1 MTRGVSPLPPAFPRC
16 VGAVVFVVRSVPAR
30 VPLIVS
36 RILSTLCVCGSL
48 SGYPVPENRFPGSGL
63 RKIDFPVPENSF
75 SASGKHKNWK
85 RWGGGSEQE
94 SRVSPESGVRSPE
107 FRGESQARVQ
117 SYKLQ
122 EPVSLDSGLRTP
134 DSGKCLSKTF
144 QNIREYD
151 VFRQFRQFR
160 LFPES
165 GESFRRSLFPGS
177 LRGAFSGGQRIFRR
191 SPFGLIWR
199 AFSGV
204 RRAFPEW
211 PCFGGSEDPTFR
223 NAIFR
228 SWTPD
233 FFIIGAIFRSPEAS

>member
-1 MTRGVSPLPPAFPRC
+1 MGKF
-16 VGAVVFVVRSVPAR
+16 RS
-30 VPLIVS
+30 L
-36 RILSTLCVCGSL
+36 
-48 SGYPVPENRFPGSGL
+48 
-63 RKIDFPVPENSF
+63 
-75 SASGKHKNWK
+75 
-85 RWGGGSEQE
+85 Q
-94 SRVSPESGVRSPE
+94 SGVCTLE
-107 FRGESQARVQ
+107 FRKPTKTSQRKQFYQLRVQ
-117 SYKLQ
+117 WNRWS
-122 EPVSLDSGLRTP
+122 
-134 DSGKCLSKTF
+134 TF
-144 QNIREYD
+144 RSFEKMT
-151 VFRQFRQFR
+151 VFRR
-160 LFPES
+160 LRHFPES

-233 FFIIGAIFRSPEAS
+233 FFIIGAIFRSPEASLSASTTGKLITGHIGVFSENLRGMQWTSLILYRQYSYTSYPIPES